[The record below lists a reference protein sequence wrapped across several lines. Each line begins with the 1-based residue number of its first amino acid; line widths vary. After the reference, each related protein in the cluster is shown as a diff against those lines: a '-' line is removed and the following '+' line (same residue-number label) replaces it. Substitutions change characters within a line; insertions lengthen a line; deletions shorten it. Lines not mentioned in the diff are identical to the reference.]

1 MEFPCGKY
9 PSTSTVTVIIE
20 STILEYE
27 ADRLE
32 GGQRLKMPPEATAA
46 VVEAL
51 CNGFCIDVA
60 VGRYRETLVPNNFK
74 M

>member
-9 PSTSTVTVIIE
+9 PCTSTVTLTIE
-20 STILEYE
+20 GSILEYE

-51 CNGFCIDVA
+51 SNGFCVDVT